1 MLMEVL
7 TCSFRLGVHPPFPT
21 QWISIIDPE
30 CMQNLTTQLMN
41 AAPGCGRQNGERIQ
55 PLKQKPQSGEPGP
68 QTRLLDEISRLGG
81 EERMKGARGALD
93 SFQSALTD
101 LVRENPQRYGAGD
114 DFSSQRQVVAQLF
127 ESVSDSFL
135 MRTVETLRRKEGY
148 IRIWGYWI
156 HRAVF
161 TFIGFGVLAAAAFP
175 FCAVSLMSTAPW
187 GWLPGAAGLLV
198 ALILGGW
205 ILSRIRNQ

>member
-1 MLMEVL
+1 
-7 TCSFRLGVHPPFPT
+7 
-21 QWISIIDPE
+21 
-30 CMQNLTTQLMN
+30 MQNLTTQLMKAASSCSHQN
-41 AAPGCGRQNGERIQ
+41 AGSIQ
-55 PLKQKPQSGEPGP
+55 TPKPKTGGTRPEA
-68 QTRLLDEISRLGG
+68 RLLDEIARLGG

-93 SFQSALTD
+93 SFESALTD

-114 DFSSQRQVVAQLF
+114 GVSSQQQIVAQLF

-135 MRTVETLRRKEGY
+135 MRTVESLRRKEGY
-148 IRIWGYWI
+148 VRIWGYWI

-161 TFIGFGVLAAAAFP
+161 TFVAFGVLAAAAFP

-198 ALILGGW
+198 VLIVGGW